1 MLIGSSTNFFIL
13 CEQGSQ
19 VLWGHFIKRNLAN
32 SSFHIVKNGNLTKTV
47 YISSRYTSIG
57 KNLSKIAFFE
67 VGWSV
72 ILEKKHCSFIKV
84 YYVSSS

>member
-1 MLIGSSTNFFIL
+1 MVIASCTNLLIL
-13 CEQGSQ
+13 CWQGSQ
-19 VLWGHFIKRNLAN
+19 VLWGHFMKRNLAN

-57 KNLSKIAFFE
+57 RNLSKIAFLE
-67 VGWSV
+67 VSWSV
-72 ILEKKHCSFIKV
+72 ILEKKYCSFFKV